1 MDVEN
6 TKNYIT
12 ALEKSVN
19 EDIEELKKL
28 QESNTKFQN
37 MQGIKESIFRKRR
50 QIAKLYK
57 DLKNVK

>member
-37 MQGIKESIFRKRR
+37 MQGIKESIFRMSTVY
-50 QIAKLYK
+50 L
-57 DLKNVK
+57 